1 MAPTVKKPAGVDVL
15 GDIVKGTR
23 RLIDRLRGDVDEF
36 SLKGRMK
43 LEILSLKNKRARAF
57 RELGMR
63 VFILARK
70 GVELPAGLKPL
81 VGEIER
87 LDAGIAEQDQALRK
101 LEAGTDRA
109 SSRGPLDAPADR
121 ARAKRRRTRAKRKA
135 APEDTAGVVPEEV
148 VTENEDVG
156 L

>member
-36 SLKGRMK
+36 SMKGRMK

-70 GVELPAGLKPL
+70 GFDLPAGLKSL

-87 LDAGIAEQDQALRK
+87 LDAGIAAQDEALRK
-101 LEAGTDRA
+101 L
-109 SSRGPLDAPADR
+109 DAEADR
-121 ARAKRRRTRAKRKA
+121 KPSRRSVVAPSGRTRPGTRRSPEKRKA
-135 APEDTAGVVPEEV
+135 VSKAVNAAEAIDK
-148 VTENEDVG
+148 EDVG